1 MISIQI
7 SPADLPFFLS
17 PPPPIYRL
25 TFTTVRPMT
34 LFRIIL
40 FVREFS
46 P

>member
-25 TFTTVRPMT
+25 TFTVRPMT

>member
-7 SPADLPFFLS
+7 SPPDLLFFLS
-17 PPPPIYRL
+17 PSPPIYRL